1 MMNEASSIALG
12 FFDGVHIAHREII
25 KRCVDAA
32 REKNLRPVA
41 LTFDVSPPEFLG
53 KGASYITNNDEKSAL
68 INALGCETN
77 FLKTTKEL
85 LATEPAD
92 FVKNVLIEKYTA
104 KYIVCGFNYRF
115 GKNASGDVKLLREIA
130 GKYGAEVCVCG
141 CVTLENERVSSSRI
155 RSLITDGN
163 IKKAN
168 EMLGRRFSV
177 SGVVSEGKHLGKTIG
192 FPTANVY
199 VSKNMI
205 APKFGVYHTIVS
217 IGEKRHHAITNVG
230 INPTVGGEKLR
241 TETYIP
247 DVDMNLYN
255 ERIKIE
261 FIDFIRSERKFAG
274 ISELKRQI
282 ESDLERLMNDNETWT
297 CS

>member
-12 FFDGVHIAHREII
+12 FFDGVHIAHQEII

-53 KGASYITNNDEKSAL
+53 KGASYITSNDEKSAL
-68 INALGCETN
+68 INALGCETH

-92 FVKNVLIEKYTA
+92 FVKSVLIEKYAA

-168 EMLGRRFSV
+168 KMLGRRFSV